1 MKVLSLHQPFA
12 SLIVIGTKR
21 FETRGWQPGWKNALL
36 MRTEGFLIHAS
47 LSKKDSHLMGSRPFS
62 DHMQAI
68 GKIPYGAILGRAKLG
83 RIITTEEWLKE
94 MMNPGNMLNMTCNGD
109 VWRDERCFGDYSAGR
124 YAWELLEVERFAEP
138 IPCRGSLSIWNYPFS
153 PAEKAASASLRT

>member
-1 MKVLSLHQPFA
+1 MKIISLRQPFA
-12 SLIVIGTKR
+12 SLIVIGVKK

-94 MMNPGNMLNMTCNGD
+94 FDWPGMPRALKP
-109 VWRDERCFGDYSAGR
+109 DEYFFGDYAPKR
-124 YAWELLEVERFAEP
+124 YAWEILEVERFAEP

-153 PAEKAASASLRT
+153 PAEKASASLRT